1 MQFSSSGS
9 VVSPSRR
16 PTPASCWARARQLG
30 GRPANA
36 ARTLS
41 VRWKSGGE
49 AEGGVGVLA
58 SRALFVVFCFLAGG
72 ATFFLAGGAT
82 CFLAF
87 GAPHS
92 FLDGEPGP
100 QGALQG
106 FFVTT
111 YPC

>member
-58 SRALFVVFCFLAGG
+58 SRALVPLCRFLQVWVFV
-72 ATFFLAGGAT
+72 
-82 CFLAF
+82 
-87 GAPHS
+87 
-92 FLDGEPGP
+92 PGP

-106 FFVTT
+106 FSASIN
-111 YPC
+111 PLLNLS